1 MAWILT
7 GTTFRLSTDHEHVD
21 NDDVAI
27 GGGEAAGRGTSENSV
42 VDALVNA
49 TTFALRAE

>member
-1 MAWILT
+1 MTWILT
-7 GTTFRLSTDHEHVD
+7 GTTFRLSTGHEHV
-21 NDDVAI
+21 NYDDVAI
-27 GGGEAAGRGTSENSV
+27 GGGEAAGGGNSENIV